1 MGNSFFQFSYKIF
14 PVLSIAILLSFCILI
29 TMGNTFFI
37 LFEEEN
43 LLRWKM
49 YICIKKGKKENLS
62 QLVETIE
69 LLQQLLVIYWIIHL
83 DVFRID
89 YSADN
94 HKIVILNILT
104 LRTLFILI
112 FVLWDYTFNVTVND
126 MVDGHWDINS
136 CLV

>member
-1 MGNSFFQFSYKIF
+1 MKKKISFVGKCTF
-14 PVLSIAILLSFCILI
+14 VLKR
-29 TMGNTFFI
+29 
-37 LFEEEN
+37 E
-43 LLRWKM
+43 
-49 YICIKKGKKENLS
+49 KKENLS

-104 LRTLFILI
+104 LRILFILI